1 MDPAFIDMLSSC
13 ATALA
18 VVVVLGALFVAV
30 LDASDSHKAEVPSSV
45 VYLAALGIILF
56 LLGHDLRYLFG

>member
-1 MDPAFIDMLSSC
+1 MDPRFVDVLSSC

-18 VVVVLGALFVAV
+18 VIVVLGALFVAV
-30 LDASDSHKAEVPSSV
+30 VDASDSHRTEVPASV

-56 LLGHDLRYLFG
+56 LLGHDLRYVFR